1 MLKFKDYPFNINA
14 WSEVLMS
21 EENIEF
27 LSFED
32 ALQQLENLVRELEAG
47 KVKLD
52 DAVSA
57 YERAVKLKNFCER
70 KLNDARLKIEKIEVA
85 PDGQM
90 TLSPLDKATEDD

>member
-1 MLKFKDYPFNINA
+1 MLKFKDYPFNINV

-21 EENIEF
+21 DENIEF

-57 YERAVKLKNFCER
+57 YERAVKLKKLCEQ
-70 KLNDARLKIEKIEVA
+70 KLNDAKLKIEKIEVA
-85 PDGQM
+85 PDGQAA
-90 TLSPLDKATEDD
+90 LSPLDKATEDD